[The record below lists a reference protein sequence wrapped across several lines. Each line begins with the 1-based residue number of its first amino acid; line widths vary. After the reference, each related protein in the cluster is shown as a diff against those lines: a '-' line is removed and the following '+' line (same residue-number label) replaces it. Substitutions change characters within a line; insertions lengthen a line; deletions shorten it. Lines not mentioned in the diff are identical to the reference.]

1 MSRKL
6 ATIFAADIAQYSA
19 HIESNETAALSHL
32 RELRMIMD
40 PLIAGNGGHI
50 ANTAGD
56 SVIAVFDSA
65 VEAVLAA
72 IEIQDQHKRYND
84 MQPLAER
91 LRYRIGINIG
101 DVALQPNGDVLGGG
115 VNIAARLEAI
125 AQPGGISENVFEHV
139 DKKLPT
145 ELRKIGEH
153 YVKNLSK
160 PLRVYS
166 VASQGEARYPAV
178 RRMLVSA
185 LRKPLVPI
193 ASGATAITLSLA
205 TLFLILSRMPDWV

>member
-1 MSRKL
+1 M
-6 ATIFAADIAQYSA
+6 
-19 HIESNETAALSHL
+19 
-32 RELRMIMD
+32 
-40 PLIAGNGGHI
+40 
-50 ANTAGD
+50 
-56 SVIAVFDSA
+56 
-65 VEAVLAA
+65 AA
-72 IEIQDQHKRYND
+72 IETQDQHERYND

-205 TLFLILSRMPDWV
+205 TFFLILNRMPDWVQRSSYIEGSLVGEPEREILSRFDLVTEGRFKDSRYLVMMCSWRAKAGSSGRGASALIRVL